1 MFDELIERL
10 EEKISLVY
18 PEGTDPRI
26 LKASARIAEEGRI
39 KPILLGDEEKIR
51 ALAQKE
57 GLDISS
63 VEIINHMTA
72 DISEMKS
79 RFLELRKGKNT
90 EEEADSLLRL
100 APYFGTML
108 VKMGKAQGMVAG
120 AVESSASILKPGFQI
135 VKTKPGNSRVSGAMV
150 MLGPNG
156 EKYIFSDIAINI
168 RHTADQLAELA
179 SQSAETAR
187 LFGLDPK
194 IAFLSFSTMGSAVSE
209 ETDLVRQA
217 VKIAKEKYPDLCLDG
232 ELQFDAALVP
242 SVGKKKAPESEIAG
256 KANVFIFPDLNSG
269 NIGYKIAQRLGGY
282 EALGPLL
289 QGIGAPISDL
299 SRGCS
304 EEDVYKVSII
314 TALQAQMDMRE
325 VK

>member
-18 PEGTDPRI
+18 PEGSDPRI
-26 LKASARIAEEGRI
+26 LRAAIRLFEEEKI
-39 KPILLGDEEKIR
+39 SPILLGDEEEIR
-51 ALAQKE
+51 GLANKE
-57 GLDISS
+57 GLDISGL
-63 VEIINHMTA
+63 EIIGHMTA
-72 DISEMKS
+72 DISEMKDA
-79 RFLELRKGKNT
+79 FLELRKGKNT
-90 EEEADSLLRL
+90 EEEADQLLRL
-100 APYFGTML
+100 SPYFGTML
-108 VKMGKAQGMVAG
+108 VKMGRAQGMVAG

-150 MLGPNG
+150 MLGPDG
-156 EKYIFSDIAINI
+156 ERYVFADVAINI

-256 KANVFIFPDLNSG
+256 RANVFIFPDLNSG

-325 VK
+325 DK